1 MFSASASP
9 GGLAGDYDFGTTSA
23 LCLAALSRPTPE
35 ERAEAIKSCATARI
49 EAGQE
54 FVAAEFT
61 LREDTLVEGDETFDL
76 KFYPTFDTFFELGT
90 GGGTITDND

>member
-1 MFSASASP
+1 MHSRAFVSVI
-9 GGLAGDYDFGTTSA
+9 GG
-23 LCLAALSRPTPE
+23 
-35 ERAEAIKSCATARI
+35 ARI